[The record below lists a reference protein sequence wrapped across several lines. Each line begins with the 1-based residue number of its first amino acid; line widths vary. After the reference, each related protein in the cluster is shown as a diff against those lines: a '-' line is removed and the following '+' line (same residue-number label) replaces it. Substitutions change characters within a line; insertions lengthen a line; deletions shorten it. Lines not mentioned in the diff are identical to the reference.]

1 MTLLINIVFVL
12 IIVSYVA
19 FVLRRYMRKS
29 KQGQFSACD
38 VNDGCTSHTISKP
51 NIKGSILLTV
61 GEKFTNRYFRF
72 KYKNS
77 TNISIIV

>member
-19 FVLRRYMRKS
+19 FVLWRYMRKS
-29 KQGQFSACD
+29 KQGQCSTCD

-51 NIKGSILLTV
+51 NIK
-61 GEKFTNRYFRF
+61 
-72 KYKNS
+72 
-77 TNISIIV
+77 